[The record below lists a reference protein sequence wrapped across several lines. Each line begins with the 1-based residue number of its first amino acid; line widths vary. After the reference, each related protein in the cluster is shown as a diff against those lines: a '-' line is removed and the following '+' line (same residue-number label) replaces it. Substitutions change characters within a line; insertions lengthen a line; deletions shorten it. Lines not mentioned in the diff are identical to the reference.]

1 MMLGVR
7 ALLEASFGAEPP
19 LLALRRRELMEHLF
33 LLMATGEIA
42 GLITA
47 PPRVTLGILPYVV
60 PQILTWKRPEDGLDA
75 QVPRTC

>member
-19 LLALRRRELMEHLF
+19 LLVLRRRELMERLF
-33 LLMATGEIA
+33 LLTLTAEMA

-47 PPRVTLGILPYVV
+47 PPRVALGILPFLV
-60 PQILTWKRPEDGLDA
+60 PQILTWKRPQDGIEA
-75 QVPRTC
+75 QVPRIC